1 MRRQLSILMFLVVVA
16 GLILS
21 ACGGGDGDDDPT
33 GVVKDLFKAIED
45 KKLDK
50 IADYACAAQKEEVRE
65 TFDFGAAMAEQLGGA
80 DADAD
85 QILEMLTFK
94 VSDLKVTEKSK
105 SGDKAVV
112 SVTGR
117 LEMTVDPEK
126 FKDLVRDM
134 LKEQGMGDVSDE
146 LIDQFAGPALEQFE
160 DFSTDLDEELEVVKE
175 GGKWLICGD

>member
-1 MRRQLSILMFLVVVA
+1 MKNRSMK
-16 GLILS
+16 S
-21 ACGGGDGDDDPT
+21 ANGS
-33 GVVKDLFKAIED
+33 
-45 KKLDK
+45 
-50 IADYACAAQKEEVRE
+50 
-65 TFDFGAAMAEQLGGA
+65 GA